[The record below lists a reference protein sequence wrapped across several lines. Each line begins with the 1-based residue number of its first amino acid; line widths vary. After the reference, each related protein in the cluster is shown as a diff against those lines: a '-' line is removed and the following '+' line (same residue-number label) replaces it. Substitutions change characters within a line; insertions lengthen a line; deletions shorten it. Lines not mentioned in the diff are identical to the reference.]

1 MCHAKR
7 NWQQYNK
14 NLVNRGNISVWFD
27 KDVLNQWTEK
37 KKKRGRPAFSSLV
50 IQAAWFLKTFYR
62 CTLRAL
68 QGLIDSLLT
77 LLKQDLKSPNYTVFC
92 KRAAQAAALLPKLS
106 ARRPTDLVI
115 DSSGLKI
122 FGEGEWKDKVHRSY
136 TRKSWIKLHIAV
148 DPRSQEIAAAVV
160 TDEYTADSSVLP
172 DLIEKSAKSV
182 KRVAADGAYDRS
194 SVRKFL
200 YQKGIDSCIPP
211 RKKAR
216 LHPEPYFNSRNRDVL
231 AIRGLGN
238 DDLAF
243 SIWKKLRGYH
253 QRSLVESAFSRLK
266 MLFGNRVNNKKSLNQ
281 NAEIVFRLHA
291 LNRSLAV

>member
-14 NLVNRGNISVWFD
+14 NLVNRGNISVWFH

-37 KKKRGRPAFSSLV
+37 KKMRGRPAFSSSV

-106 ARRPTDLVI
+106 SRRPTDLII

-122 FGEGEWKDKVHRSY
+122 YGEGEWKDKVHHTH
-136 TRKSWIKLHIAV
+136 TRKSWIKLHIAI
-148 DPRSQEIAAAVV
+148 DAKSQEIMAAVV
-160 TDEYTADSSVLP
+160 TDEYTADSSALP
-172 DLIEKSAKSV
+172 DLVERSPKSV
-182 KRVAADGAYDRS
+182 RKISTDGAYD
-194 SVRKFL
+194 KKPIYEFL
-200 YQKGIDSCIPP
+200 SQQGLDSCIPP
-211 RKKAR
+211 RRGACLR
-216 LHPEPYFNSRNRDVL
+216 QEACFDMRNQNIL

-238 DDLAF
+238 DEEAF
-243 SIWKKLRGYH
+243 SLWKKLKGYH
-253 QRSLVESAFSRLK
+253 LRSLVETAFSRLK
-266 MLFGNRVNNKKSLNQ
+266 MLFGDRVNNKTKFNQ
-281 NAEIVFRLHA
+281 NAEIVFRLHT
-291 LNRSLAV
+291 LNRSLHA